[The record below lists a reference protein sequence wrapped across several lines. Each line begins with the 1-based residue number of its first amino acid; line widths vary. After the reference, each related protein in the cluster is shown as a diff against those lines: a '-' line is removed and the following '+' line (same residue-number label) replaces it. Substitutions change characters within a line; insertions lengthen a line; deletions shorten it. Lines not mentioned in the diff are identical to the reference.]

1 LDMQSI
7 RALGEAI
14 NEFEGGVILVSHDT
28 RLITETNMILWVV
41 ERQTVLEQTGG
52 IEEYREEILE
62 KIHRREAEAARILE
76 EKQAK
81 RVLEREAKLKELE
94 ERRKKRS
101 DAVTGITAGV
111 ATN

>member
-1 LDMQSI
+1 MQSI

-28 RLITETNMILWVV
+28 RLITETNMTLWVV

-52 IEEYREEILE
+52 IEEYREEIMD
-62 KIHRREAEAARILE
+62 KIQRREAEAARILE

-81 RVLEREAKLKELE
+81 RVAERESKIKELE
-94 ERRKKRS
+94 ERKKKR
-101 DAVTGITAGV
+101 DAEKAK
-111 ATN
+111 A

>member
-1 LDMQSI
+1 MESI

-62 KIHRREAEAARILE
+62 KIERREAEAARILQ
-76 EKQAK
+76 EKQSK
-81 RVLEREAKLKELE
+81 RILEREAKLKELE
-94 ERRKKRS
+94 EKRKQRNESGKGTAQ
-101 DAVTGITAGV
+101 DAS
-111 ATN
+111 

>member
-1 LDMQSI
+1 MQSV
-7 RALGEAI
+7 RALGDAI

-62 KIHRREAEAARILE
+62 KLARREAEAARVLE

-81 RVLEREAKLKELE
+81 RAQEREAKIKELE
-94 ERRKKRS
+94 EKRRKREEK
-101 DAVTGITAGV
+101 AKNGK
-111 ATN
+111 